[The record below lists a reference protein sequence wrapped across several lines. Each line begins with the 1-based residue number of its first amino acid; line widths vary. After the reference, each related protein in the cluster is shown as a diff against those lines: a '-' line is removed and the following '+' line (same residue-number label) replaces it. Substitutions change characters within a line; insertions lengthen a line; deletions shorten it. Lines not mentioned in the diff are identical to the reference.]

1 MGKKSERLA
10 QQVDELE
17 HEVASLEHEL
27 AAALRMVVSLLE
39 SCGEERLR
47 CINLMLSDAEINSLT
62 KMFGEGECADGDAQ
76 RLVPERGEPLRVPG
90 GDALHDDGPAGT
102 LRVRVP
108 RERG

>member
-10 QQVDELE
+10 QQVAELE
-17 HEVASLEHEL
+17 GEVASLEHEL

-47 CINLMLSDAEINSLT
+47 YIDLMLTEAELDSLT
-62 KMFGEGECADGDAQ
+62 KMFGDANGDAQ
-76 RLVPERGEPLRVPG
+76 RLVPERGEPLGVPG
-90 GDALHDDGPAGT
+90 GDALHDDGPAGAV
-102 LRVRVP
+102 RVRVP